1 VVVIARSAERLLPK
15 RPQRVVDSPWRAVI
29 AFGASVY
36 LWTKRIVRIGMDHSL
51 KEEGEFK
58 YIDVGDGPPLVFL
71 HGLFGA
77 LSNFEGPIAYF
88 SKKYRVVMPML
99 PLYTLPMLNT
109 NVPALADFLDRFI
122 RHKGFSE
129 INLLGNSL
137 GGHVALVYCTKHA
150 ALIRT
155 LILTGSS
162 GLYENAF
169 GGGFPRREDKEFLRQ
184 RIALTF
190 HDPKHVTDELVE
202 ECYVTVNDK
211 AKLIRILSLAK
222 SAIRHNMAKDLP
234 NLPMPVCLIWGKQDT
249 ITPPPVAEEFHSLIP
264 HSELYWIDQCGHA
277 AMMEHPDQ
285 FNAIVDG
292 WLAKTLA

>member
-1 VVVIARSAERLLPK
+1 M
-15 RPQRVVDSPWRAVI
+15 
-29 AFGASVY
+29 FGGGGY
-36 LWTKRIVRIGMDHSL
+36 LWTKRIVPKRMDHSL

-58 YIDVGDGPPLVFL
+58 YIDVGEGPPLIFL

-77 LSNFEGPIAYF
+77 LSNFEGPIAHF
-88 SKKYRVVMPML
+88 HKRYRVVMPML

-122 RHKGFSE
+122 RHKGFDR

-150 ALIRT
+150 ERIRT

-169 GGGFPRREDKEFLRQ
+169 GGGFPRREDKDFLRQ

-202 ECYVTVNDK
+202 ECYQTVNDK

-234 NLPMPVCLIWGKQDT
+234 NLKMPVCLVWGKQDT
-249 ITPPPVAEEFHSLIP
+249 ITPPHVAEEFHSLIP
-264 HSELYWIDQCGHA
+264 QSELYWIDNCGHA
-277 AMMEHPDQ
+277 AMMEHPDE
-285 FNAIVDG
+285 FNRIVDG
-292 WLAKTLA
+292 WLAKTLG

>member
-1 VVVIARSAERLLPK
+1 MEKAPSWARPDQGNVHTVLWKARSARLPGC
-15 RPQRVVDSPWRAVI
+15 VVA
-29 AFGASVY
+29 ATFGRTVQQ
-36 LWTKRIVRIGMDHSL
+36 GMEHSL

-58 YIDVGDGPPLVFL
+58 YIDVGDGPPLIFL

-77 LSNFEGPIAYF
+77 LSNFEGPIAHF
-88 SKKYRVVMPML
+88 GGRYRVLMPML

-122 RHKGFSE
+122 RHKGLE
-129 INLLGNSL
+129 QVNLLGNSL
-137 GGHVALVYCTKHA
+137 GGHVALVYCTKWSSTV
-150 ALIRT
+150 RT

-169 GGGFPRREDKEFLRQ
+169 GGGFPRREDKDFLRQ

-190 HDPKHVTDELVE
+190 HDPKHVTDELVD
-202 ECYVTVNDK
+202 ECYHTVNDK

-234 NLPMPVCLIWGKQDT
+234 NLKMPVCLIWGKQDT
-249 ITPPPVAEEFHSLIP
+249 ITPPEVAEEFHQLIP
-264 HSELYWIDQCGHA
+264 QSELHWIDHCGHA
-277 AMMEHPDQ
+277 AMMEHPDA
-285 FNAIVDG
+285 FNAIVDK